1 MAMVP
6 IRELLARIR
15 WDPAFGHGRW
25 EIGYLD
31 RVRATLVRV
40 PLDQMHIDENNR
52 FAFEVVDEE
61 GVGRSIPYHRVRI
74 AWRNG
79 KVVWARQEPA
89 LPHKVAK
96 PRPPRRPRAQARP
109 RP

>member
-1 MAMVP
+1 MVP

-25 EIGYLD
+25 EVGYLD
-31 RVRATLVRV
+31 RVLATLVRV
-40 PLDQMHIDENNR
+40 PLTDMHTDEANR
-52 FAFEVVDEE
+52 FSFEVIDDE
-61 GVGRSIPYHRVRI
+61 GVTRSIPYHRIRM

-79 KVVWARQEPA
+79 KVVWAREQSA
-89 LPHKVAK
+89 LPRKVAK
-96 PRPPRRPRAQARP
+96 PRPPRRTRAQTRP